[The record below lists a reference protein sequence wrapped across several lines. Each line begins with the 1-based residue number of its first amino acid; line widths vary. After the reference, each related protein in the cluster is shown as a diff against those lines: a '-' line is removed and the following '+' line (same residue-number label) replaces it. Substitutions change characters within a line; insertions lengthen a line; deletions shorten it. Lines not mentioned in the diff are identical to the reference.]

1 MVSWALIATGPVQVP
16 ATLLLTLRLA
26 VEGVS
31 RPFFELLLIPPG
43 QAAAT
48 SGNDAPCPPFT
59 NHGASIRQPS
69 GVTSG
74 VSRRAHRSARRTL
87 AAVAGV
93 GGALPPP
100 PPHTSPADRQW
111 PCADWKDGTLERKH
125 RRSGDLIAGEFECRA
140 GSMHGGGLPG
150 R

>member
-1 MVSWALIATGPVQVP
+1 MSWVLIAVAPAQVP

-48 SGNDAPCPPFT
+48 SGNDAPCPPCI
-59 NHGASIRQPS
+59 NHGASIRQQF

-74 VSRRAHRSARRTL
+74 VARRARAGRL
-87 AAVAGV
+87 ATHWPVSLEV
-93 GGALPPP
+93 VVPPPLPPNT
-100 PPHTSPADRQW
+100 HAPAQQT
-111 PCADWKDGTLERKH
+111 DGGPALTGKTARWNATPAE
-125 RRSGDLIAGEFECRA
+125 AVTT
-140 GSMHGGGLPG
+140 
-150 R
+150 

>member
-100 PPHTSPADRQW
+100 PHTPAQQTD
-111 PCADWKDGTLERKH
+111 
-125 RRSGDLIAGEFECRA
+125 SGPALTGQTARWNANTAEA
-140 GSMHGGGLPG
+140 VT
-150 R
+150 